1 MIKTLLH
8 FDSIDGQMNY
18 DPILKTNNAYNTF
31 GLLQNKSVGVFYIQ
45 VVRNEIILYFKLVKI
60 K

>member
-1 MIKTLLH
+1 MKLFGNYTKYTLGNC
-8 FDSIDGQMNY
+8 IQ
-18 DPILKTNNAYNTF
+18 TNNAYNTF
-31 GLLQNKSVGVFYIQ
+31 GLLQNKSVDVYYIQ